1 LDGDDVVD
9 VGASTVSVPA
19 TALTFVAAVRLLTL
33 VDVDVDDACIRDLLA
48 QMPA

>member
-1 LDGDDVVD
+1 MVD

-33 VDVDVDDACIRDLLA
+33 VDVDVDVDDACIRDLVA